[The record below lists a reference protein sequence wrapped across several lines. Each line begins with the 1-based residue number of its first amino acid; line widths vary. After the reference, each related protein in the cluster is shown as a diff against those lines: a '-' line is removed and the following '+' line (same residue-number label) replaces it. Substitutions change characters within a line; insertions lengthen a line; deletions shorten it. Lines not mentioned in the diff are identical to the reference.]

1 MPRCLAGTYV
11 LVRLNSFELNHFK
24 WTVNGNVSGRCL
36 QKFTY
41 GQFKMAICIKM
52 TFLSCLSNVKP
63 FSMSFTIMF
72 DMVQLLVE
80 ILTLCQLYI

>member
-1 MPRCLAGTYV
+1 MARCLAGTYV

-24 WTVNGNVSGRCL
+24 WAVNGNVSGRCL

-52 TFLSCLSNVKP
+52 
-63 FSMSFTIMF
+63 
-72 DMVQLLVE
+72 
-80 ILTLCQLYI
+80 